1 MPGCIIG
8 LGTGF
13 IICWQTVV
21 KNKSKYSSKCP
32 RYALSCLS
40 AVGLGWPC
48 SKLWDTQLLHRLDV
62 SCPFHSQLKGHQ
74 SVLDFVSGLKRNC
87 LLLGLRDGKN
97 QWSWPP
103 LKPPFFLHVLFSLQL
118 SLYAFDPLD

>member
-13 IICWQTVV
+13 IICWQTVA
-21 KNKSKYSSKCP
+21 KNKSKYSSQCP

-62 SCPFHSQLKGHQ
+62 NCPFHSQLRGHQ

-103 LKPPFFLHVLFSLQL
+103 EATILSPRFVFSPTI
-118 SLYAFDPLD
+118 SLCF